1 MKTIRAQIP
10 HRHPFLL
17 VDRIVECNDK
27 DWIVGI
33 KNVAAN
39 EPCFQGHFPGM
50 PIFPGVLQL
59 EAMAQTAGI
68 LLNKVLGSEGKVAFY
83 LGVDKAK
90 FRQPVYPGSQ
100 LEYVCEIRQMNEFG
114 GKVAAVA
121 SVGGTVCAE
130 CGLLFSFHEFGNPTQ
145 NAVRERILDT
155 WLTNAKRLP

>member
-1 MKTIRAQIP
+1 MGTVYEAKDILNILP

-39 EPCFQGHFPGM
+39 EPCFQGHFPGL

-59 EAMAQTAGI
+59 EAMAQTAGL
-68 LLNKVLGSEGKVAFY
+68 LLNKLLGSEGRVAFY

-90 FRQPVYPGSQ
+90 FRRTVVPGDQ
-100 LEYVCEIRQMNEFG
+100 LRIEIRFLKMRLGMARVSGRARVDGEVACEAERLFG
-114 GKVAAVA
+114 G
-121 SVGGTVCAE
+121 GG
-130 CGLLFSFHEFGNPTQ
+130 
-145 NAVRERILDT
+145 R
-155 WLTNAKRLP
+155 

>member
-1 MKTIRAQIP
+1 MATIYDSKDILSILP
-10 HRHPFLL
+10 HRHPFIL

-33 KNVAAN
+33 KNLAAN

-68 LLNKVLGSEGKVAFY
+68 LLNKVMKSEGTVSYY

-90 FRQPVYPGSQ
+90 FRRLVQPGDQ
-100 LEYVCEIRQMNEFG
+100 LRMEIKILRIRMGMSKVSGRALVDGELACEAEMMFG
-114 GKVAAVA
+114 G
-121 SVGGTVCAE
+121 GG
-130 CGLLFSFHEFGNPTQ
+130 
-145 NAVRERILDT
+145 
-155 WLTNAKRLP
+155 K